1 MGLVLRLCSERSY
14 TTSAGAVSSQP
25 ELCIGTRSGMGRT
38 DVGLVGGQRHVDL
51 VLPDLAR
58 DAEVDE
64 RLVLLLRA
72 PAKRTQ
78 RQ

>member
-1 MGLVLRLCSERSY
+1 
-14 TTSAGAVSSQP
+14 
-25 ELCIGTRSGMGRT
+25 MGRT